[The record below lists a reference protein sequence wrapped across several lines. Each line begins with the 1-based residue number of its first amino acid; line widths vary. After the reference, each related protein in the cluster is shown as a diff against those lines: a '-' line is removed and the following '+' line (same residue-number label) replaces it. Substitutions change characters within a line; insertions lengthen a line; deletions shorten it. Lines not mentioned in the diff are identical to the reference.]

1 MALMCYAMAREW
13 GRRQNCSGVMF
24 DALSVP
30 GIQIAAVS
38 SMSEPEK
45 LIIFGAVILVIA
57 LFALLLPSS
66 SRR

>member
-1 MALMCYAMAREW
+1 MALLCYAMAREW
-13 GRRQNCSGVMF
+13 GRRQNCSTVMF

-38 SMSEPEK
+38 LMSEPEK
-45 LIIFGAVILVIA
+45 LIIFGVVILVIA